1 MSLTMT
7 EKIAEKTTH
16 ALHEAI
22 QVAWQTGYDTA
33 LPSPRTRL
41 SLTQAWPQKKL
52 KIAGFRGPE
61 ASFFR
66 AAT

>member
-7 EKIAEKTTH
+7 EKIAEKATH

-33 LPSPRTRL
+33 LKDIQESEERIR
-41 SLTQAWPQKKL
+41 QQV
-52 KIAGFRGPE
+52 AGDIGE
-61 ASFFR
+61 
-66 AAT
+66 